1 MSYFD
6 TLPEDIMI
14 HINQFID
21 KYYLEDF
28 KNNIHNVNLELNNH
42 FKNMLKK
49 QYLDY
54 KYDQL
59 SLFVGNTITQHFY
72 DTVIPDIENSEDD
85 MYKNEKFTTVLG
97 DNTCEYFMN
106 IYDKEND
113 IYNLEDWWR
122 DKLSPY
128 IEDWWHN
135 KVSPYIEEWEDSD
148 DE

>member
-14 HINQFID
+14 HINQFND
-21 KYYLEDF
+21 KYYLENF
-28 KNNIHNVNLELNNH
+28 KNNIHNVNQELNNH

-59 SLFVGNTITQHFY
+59 SLFIGNTITQHFY
-72 DTVIPDIENSEDD
+72 DTVIPDIENSEDE
-85 MYKNEKFTTVLG
+85 MYKNEKFTKVLG

-113 IYNLEDWWR
+113 TYNLEDWWR

-128 IEDWWHN
+128 IE
-135 KVSPYIEEWEDSD
+135 EWEDYD